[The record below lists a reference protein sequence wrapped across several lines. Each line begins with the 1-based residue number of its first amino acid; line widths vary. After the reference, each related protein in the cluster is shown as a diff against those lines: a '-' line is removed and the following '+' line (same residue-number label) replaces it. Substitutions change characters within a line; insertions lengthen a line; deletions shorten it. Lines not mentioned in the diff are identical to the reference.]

1 MPALFGMRALALRS
15 PAFRAVRRVALLTA
29 CAVVAAGCSST
40 AGLGTSTNPPAQ
52 IIVTV
57 TPLGGSS
64 STTVGFPSSL
74 PRGLST
80 LTVTA
85 RDALGAPVA
94 ITTARYRLDVT
105 PLAQGNYTASALN
118 NLAYSVTISDA
129 GTVSL
134 TWKLVDLQSSS
145 VVIGPVMVVVTLL

>member
-1 MPALFGMRALALRS
+1 MPLRRPSLAARL
-15 PAFRAVRRVALLTA
+15 AVRLAAAILL
-29 CAVVAAGCSST
+29 VAAASCASS
-40 AGLGTSTNPPAQ
+40 AGPASTNPPAQ

-64 STTVGFPSSL
+64 STTIGFPTSL

-85 RDALGAPVA
+85 RDSLGAPVT
-94 ITTARYRLDVT
+94 ITTGRYRLDVT
-105 PLAQGNYTASALN
+105 PLALGNYSAVALN
-118 NLAYSVTISDA
+118 SLAYSVTTSGA

-134 TWKLVDLQSSS
+134 TWQLYDLQAAR
-145 VVIGPVMVVVTLL
+145 VVIGPVTVVVTLL

>member
-1 MPALFGMRALALRS
+1 MMPLRRPSLAARL
-15 PAFRAVRRVALLTA
+15 AVRLAAAILL
-29 CAVVAAGCSST
+29 VAAASCASS
-40 AGLGTSTNPPAQ
+40 AGPASTNPPAQ

-64 STTVGFPSSL
+64 STTIGFPTSL

-85 RDALGAPVA
+85 RDALGAPVT
-94 ITTARYRLDVT
+94 ITTGRYRLDVT
-105 PLAQGNYTASALN
+105 PLALGNYSAVALN
-118 NLAYSVTISDA
+118 SLAYSVTTSGA

-134 TWKLVDLQSSS
+134 TWQLYDLQAAR
-145 VVIGPVMVVVTLL
+145 VVIGPVTVVVTLL

>member
-1 MPALFGMRALALRS
+1 MRV
-15 PAFRAVRRVALLTA
+15 PAFRSFACHVAPFATRFT
-29 CAVVAAGCSST
+29 VAALAVAVAGCQSGTGLSSQ
-40 AGLGTSTNPPAQ
+40 NPPAQ

-64 STTVGFPSSL
+64 SRTVGFPSSL

-134 TWKLVDLQSSS
+134 TWKLVDLQLSS